1 MLALKAGPRIVIVLF
16 TFIRRSIKVMKK
28 RYLLAPGPT
37 PVPESALLAMAAPM
51 IHHRT
56 PQFSAIF
63 REAADLLKY
72 VFKTKEDVLIL
83 ASSGTGAMEG
93 SVVNLF
99 SPGDEV
105 IVVNGGKFGERWGK
119 ISEAYGLKAHWIT
132 VEWGKAVDP
141 AAVKKVMDENPRVKA
156 VMVQASETSTTVA
169 HPVKEL
175 AALTKGKDCLLIVD
189 GITGV
194 GVFDLPMDDWGI
206 DVLVSG
212 SQKAFMLPPGLAFV
226 ALSEKAW
233 KFQETAKCP
242 KFYFDFKKERKN
254 LKDNTTAYT
263 PAVSLITGLLDVLK
277 GIKADGIDNVFA
289 RHDRL
294 ARATRA
300 ACVAMGLKLL
310 APESPSN
317 AATGAFVPEGVDGG
331 KLVKYLRDEMGVTL
345 AGGQDHLKGKILRIA
360 HLGYVDTFDIIVSI
374 SAIEMALM
382 KSGHKVE
389 LGKGVAAAQKILI
402 EGYK

>member
-1 MLALKAGPRIVIVLF
+1 
-16 TFIRRSIKVMKK
+16 MKK

-83 ASSGTGAMEG
+83 AASGTGAMEG

-132 VEWGKAVDP
+132 VEWGKSVDP
-141 AAVKKVMDENPRVKA
+141 AAVKKVMDANPSVKA

-169 HPVKEL
+169 HPIKEL

-226 ALSEKAW
+226 ALSAKAW

-242 KFYFDFKKERKN
+242 RFYFDFKKERKN

-263 PAVSLITGLLDVLK
+263 PAVSLITGLLDALHLMK
-277 GIKADGIDNVFA
+277 EEGIDNVFV

-360 HLGYVDTFDIIVSI
+360 HLGYVDTFDIVISI
-374 SAIEMALM
+374 SAIEMALA
-382 KSGHKVE
+382 KLGHKVQF
-389 LGKGVAAAQKILI
+389 GKGVAAAQEILI

>member
-1 MLALKAGPRIVIVLF
+1 
-16 TFIRRSIKVMKK
+16 MKK

-37 PVPESALLAMAAPM
+37 PVPESALLAMAQPM

-56 PQFSAIF
+56 PQFSEIF
-63 REAADLLKY
+63 KEAAELLKY
-72 VFKTKEDVLIL
+72 VFQTKQDVLIL

-93 SVVNLF
+93 SIVNLY

-119 ISEAYGLKAHWIT
+119 ISEAYGLKVHWIN

-141 AAVKKVMDENPRVKA
+141 AAVKNLLDSNPDIKGVL
-156 VMVQASETSTTVA
+156 VQASETSTTA
-169 HPVKEL
+169 SHPVKEL
-175 AALTKGKDCLLIVD
+175 AAITKDRNCLLIVD
-189 GITGV
+189 GITAV
-194 GVFDLPMDDWGI
+194 GVVNLPMDEWGI

-233 KFQETAKCP
+233 KFQESAKCP

-263 PAVSLITGLLDVLK
+263 PAASLIIGLREAMKMVQAEGLENTFK
-277 GIKADGIDNVFA
+277 

-300 ACVAMGLKLL
+300 AVQALGLKML
-310 APESPSN
+310 APDCPSG
-317 AATGAFVPEGVDGG
+317 AATGVFVPEGVDGG
-331 KLVKYLRDEMGVTL
+331 KLVKYLRDEVGVTL

-360 HLGYVDTFDIIVSI
+360 HLGYIDTFDIIIAI
-374 SAIEMALM
+374 SAIEMALR
-382 KSGHKVE
+382 KFGHKVE
-389 LGKGVAAAQKILI
+389 FGKGVAAAQEILL

>member
-1 MLALKAGPRIVIVLF
+1 
-16 TFIRRSIKVMKK
+16 MKK

-37 PVPESALLAMAAPM
+37 PVPDQALLAMAAPI

-56 PQFSAIF
+56 PQFSEVF
-63 REAADLLKY
+63 RETEDLLRY
-72 VFKTKEDVLIL
+72 VFQTKQDVLIL
-83 ASSGTGAMEG
+83 AASGTGAMEG
-93 SVVNLF
+93 SIVNLY

-105 IVVNGGKFGERWGK
+105 VVVNGGKFGERWGK
-119 ISEAYGLKAHWIT
+119 ISEAYGLKVHWIT

-141 AAVKKVMDENPRVKA
+141 AIVKKTLDENPKA
-156 VMVQASETSTTVA
+156 KGVLVQASETSTTAA
-169 HPVKEL
+169 HPIKEL
-175 AALTKGKDCLLIVD
+175 AAITKERDCLLIVD

-194 GVFDLPMDDWGI
+194 GVFDLPMDEWGI

-242 KFYFDFKKERKN
+242 RFYFDYKKERKN

-263 PAVSLITGLLDVLK
+263 PAVSLITGLRECLK
-277 GIKADGIDNVFA
+277 LIKEEGLYNVFG

-294 ARATRA
+294 ARATRSACA
-300 ACVAMGLKLL
+300 ALGLKAL
-310 APESPSN
+310 APDAPSN
-317 AATGAFVPEGVDGG
+317 AATGVFVPEGVDGG
-331 KLVKYLRDEMGVTL
+331 KLVKYLRDEVGVTM

-360 HLGYVDTFDIIVSI
+360 HLGYVDTFDIIISI
-374 SAIEMALM
+374 SAIEMALA
-382 KSGHKVE
+382 KAGHKVQF
-389 LGKGVAAAQKILI
+389 GKGVAAAQEILI

>member
-1 MLALKAGPRIVIVLF
+1 MR
-16 TFIRRSIKVMKK
+16 KK
-28 RYLLAPGPT
+28 YLLAPGPT
-37 PVPESALLAMAAPM
+37 PVPEVALLAMAQPA

-56 PQFSAIF
+56 SQFSGIF

-72 VFKTKEDVLIL
+72 VFQTREDVLIL
-83 ASSGTGAMEG
+83 AASGTGAMEG
-93 SVVNLF
+93 SIVNLF

-119 ISEAYGLKAHWIT
+119 ISEAYGLKVNWIN

-141 AAVKKVMDENPRVKA
+141 SAVKKVLDEKPNVKG
-156 VMVQASETSTTVA
+156 VLVQASETSTTAA

-194 GVFDLPMDDWGI
+194 GVFDIPMDDWGI

-212 SQKAFMLPPGLAFV
+212 SQKAFMLPPGLAFA

-263 PAVSLITGLLDVLK
+263 PATSLITGLRESLK
-277 GIKADGIDNVFA
+277 LIKEEGLQNVFA

-300 ACVAMGLKLL
+300 ASTALGLKLL
-310 APESPSN
+310 APDSPSN
-317 AATGAFVPEGVDGG
+317 AATGVFVPEGVDGG
-331 KLVKYLRDEMGVTL
+331 KLVKYLRDEMGITL
-345 AGGQDHLKGKILRIA
+345 AGGQDHLKGKLLRIA
-360 HLGYVDTFDIIVSI
+360 HLGYVDTFDIITSI
-374 SAIEMALM
+374 SSIEMALS
-382 KSGHKVE
+382 KFGHKVE
-389 LGKGVAAAQKILI
+389 FGKGVGAAQKILL

>member
-1 MLALKAGPRIVIVLF
+1 
-16 TFIRRSIKVMKK
+16 MKK

-37 PVPESALLAMAAPM
+37 PVPEAALLAMAAPI

-56 PQFSAIF
+56 PQFSEVFKETA
-63 REAADLLKY
+63 ELLKY
-72 VFKTKEDVLIL
+72 VFQTKEDVLIL
-83 ASSGTGAMEG
+83 AASGTGAMEG
-93 SVVNLF
+93 SIVNLY

-119 ISEAYGLKAHWIT
+119 ISEAYGLKVHWIK
-132 VEWGKAVDP
+132 VEWGTAVDP
-141 AAVKKVMDENPRVKA
+141 AEVKKVMDANPNVKGIL
-156 VMVQASETSTTVA
+156 VQASETSTTAA

-175 AALTKGKDCLLIVD
+175 AALTKDKECLLIVD
-189 GITGV
+189 GITAV
-194 GVFDLPMDDWGI
+194 GVFDLPMDAWGI

-212 SQKAFMLPPGLAFV
+212 SQKAFMLPPGLAF
-226 ALSEKAW
+226 AGLSQKAW
-233 KFQETAKCP
+233 KFSETAKCP

-263 PAVSLITGLLDVLK
+263 PAISLITGLREALK
-277 GIKADGIDNVFA
+277 MIKEEGLANVFA

-300 ACVAMGLKLL
+300 AAAALGLKPV
-310 APESPSN
+310 APKSPSN
-317 AATGAFVPEGVDGG
+317 ATTGVFVPEGVDGG

-360 HLGYVDTFDIIVSI
+360 HLGYVDTFDIITAI
-374 SAIEMALM
+374 SAIEIALA
-382 KSGHKVE
+382 KFGHKLE
-389 LGKGVAAAQKILI
+389 HGKGVGAAQLVLS

>member
-1 MLALKAGPRIVIVLF
+1 L
-16 TFIRRSIKVMKK
+16 
-28 RYLLAPGPT
+28 
-37 PVPESALLAMAAPM
+37 PESALLAMAQPI

-56 PQFSAIF
+56 PQFSEVFKETA
-63 REAADLLKY
+63 ELLKY
-72 VFKTKEDVLIL
+72 VFQTKQDVLML
-83 ASSGTGAMEG
+83 AASGTGAMEG
-93 SVVNLF
+93 SITNLF

-105 IVVNGGKFGERWGK
+105 IVINGGKFGERWGK

-141 AAVKKVMDENPRVKA
+141 AIVKKALDENPRVKA
-156 VMVQASETSTTVA
+156 VLVQASETSTCVA

-175 AALTKGKDCLLIVD
+175 AALTKDRECLLIVD

-194 GVFDLPMDDWGI
+194 GVFDIPMDDWGI

-233 KFQETAKCP
+233 KFQETSKCP
-242 KFYFDFKKERKN
+242 RFYFDYKKERKN
-254 LKDNTTAYT
+254 LKDNTSAYT
-263 PAVSLITGLLDVLK
+263 PAVTLITGLREALLM
-277 GIKADGIDNVFA
+277 IKNEGLQNVFA

-300 ACVAMGLKLL
+300 AAGALGLKLL
-310 APESPSN
+310 APDAPSN
-317 AATGAFVPEGVDGG
+317 AATGIFMPEGVDGG
-331 KLVKYLRDEMGVTL
+331 KLVKYLRDEMGVTM
-345 AGGQDHLKGKILRIA
+345 AGGQDHLKGKVLRVA
-360 HLGYVDTFDIIVSI
+360 HLGYVDTFDTIIAI
-374 SAIEMALM
+374 SSIEMALN
-382 KSGHKVE
+382 KLGYKAE
-389 LGKGVAAAQKILI
+389 LGKGVAAAQQILM